1 MTPGDEPPKS
11 IAGKEATA
19 LALLVIVVGAL
30 LFAAF
35 SFITLG
41 LPLIVVAIGGLIWIY
56 VGVMRWLDRAF
67 IKRREHPPGN
77 GDSR

>member
-1 MTPGDEPPKS
+1 MTPSDEPPK
-11 IAGKEATA
+11 ALGAREATA
-19 LALLVIVVGAL
+19 LTLLVIVVGAL

-41 LPLIVVAIGGLIWIY
+41 LPLIVVAVGGLVWIY
-56 VGVMRWLDRAF
+56 VGIMRWLDRAF
-67 IKRREHPPGN
+67 AKRGDRPPGN